1 MVMKEMKS
9 LFYQRGLV
17 VLDDKIEGYL
27 KFCQEHSYDGSEY
40 SERHHI
46 LPQAHFP
53 EFSKEEW
60 NVVNLLYRDHVEAH
74 RLLHEALPEDRSAF
88 FAYFMMKS
96 HNGELSEELR
106 RKNVEMLS
114 GESNPAKRDDVR
126 LKISKAKTGVRRDD
140 MTGKKF
146 FGASEEIIENIK
158 ESSSRANKGTVPV
171 RLPNGNVIKVSKQ
184 DPRYLSGELKCII
197 GAKKGQVGPN
207 ADPKAKQKF
216 KDSLEKRKEMFASMS
231 GEEITAHC
239 LAQQDLGKKTV
250 EWGKL
255 ARNFNRLFGYAGL
268 DSCDFLE
275 VVGDK
280 VQRLSKARPT
290 TKRLI

>member
-1 MVMKEMKS
+1 MKEIKS
-9 LFYQRGLV
+9 LFYRNDLV
-17 VLDDKIEGYL
+17 IEESKIEEYL
-27 KFCQEHSYDGSEY
+27 KFCEEHSYDGDEY
-40 SERHHI
+40 SEHHHI
-46 LPQAHFP
+46 LPQAHYP

-60 NVVNLLYRDHVEAH
+60 NIVNLLYKDHVEAH
-74 RLLHEALPEDRSAF
+74 RLLHEALPEDKSAF

-106 RKNVEMLS
+106 RKNVEMLT
-114 GESNPAKRDDVR
+114 GEGNPSKREDVR
-126 LKISKAKTGVRRDD
+126 RKISKSKKGVKRAD
-140 MTGKKF
+140 MKGKAY
-146 FGASEEIIENIK
+146 FGADKETAERIK
-158 ESSSRANKGTVPV
+158 ANSSLVHKGTVPV
-171 RLPNGNVIKVSKQ
+171 RLLDGSVIKVSTQ

-207 ADPKAKQKF
+207 ADPKAKKKF
-216 KDSLEKRKEMFASMS
+216 KESLEKRKEMFARMS

-239 LAQQDLGKKTV
+239 LTQQDLGKKTV

-255 ARNFNRLFGYAGL
+255 ARNFKRLFGYAGL
-268 DSCDFLE
+268 NPDDFLE

>member
-1 MVMKEMKS
+1 MKEIKS
-9 LFYQRGLV
+9 LFYRKDLV
-17 VLDDKIEGYL
+17 IEESKIEEYL
-27 KFCQEHSYDGSEY
+27 KFCKEHSYGGDEY

-46 LPQAHFP
+46 LPQAHYP

-60 NVVNLLYRDHVEAH
+60 NIVNLLYKDHVEAH
-74 RLLHEALPEDRSAF
+74 RLLHEALPGDKSAF

-106 RKNVEMLS
+106 RKNVEMLT
-114 GESNPAKRDDVR
+114 GEGNPSKRDDVR
-126 LKISKAKTGVRRDD
+126 RKISESKKGVKRKDMAGKTY
-140 MTGKKF
+140 
-146 FGASEEIIENIK
+146 FGADEETTERIK
-158 ESSSRANKGTVPV
+158 ANSSRVHKGTAPV
-171 RLPNGNVIKVSKQ
+171 RLPDGSVIKVSTQ
-184 DPRYLSGELKCII
+184 DPRYLRGELKCII

-207 ADPKAKQKF
+207 TDPKAKKKF
-216 KDSLEKRKEMFASMS
+216 KYSLEKRKEMFARMN

-239 LAQQDLGKKTV
+239 LSQQDLGKKTV

-255 ARNFNRLFGYAGL
+255 ARNFKRLFGYAGL
-268 DSCDFLE
+268 NPDDFLE